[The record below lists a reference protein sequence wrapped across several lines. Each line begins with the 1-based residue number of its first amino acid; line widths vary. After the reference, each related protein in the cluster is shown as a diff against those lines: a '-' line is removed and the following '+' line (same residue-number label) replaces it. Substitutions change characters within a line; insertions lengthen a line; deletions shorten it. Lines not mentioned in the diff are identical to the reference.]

1 MLASK
6 SELDKALDRRRW
18 QQGKYEAKQ
27 EADAAKTDFQK
38 AMEQRA
44 QRVNHV
50 RNGVSYQLFAKSS
63 SGAPC
68 RNKKIPD
75 VQRDIYQSL
84 ATEFESRHI
93 RYTFFIDITNAR
105 IAFKRVRTKG
115 GWIGLA

>member
-18 QQGKYEAKQ
+18 QQGKNEAKQ

-50 RNGVSYQLFAKSS
+50 RNRVFIKVIRGVGGCA
-63 SGAPC
+63 SGL
-68 RNKKIPD
+68 KK
-75 VQRDIYQSL
+75 
-84 ATEFESRHI
+84 
-93 RYTFFIDITNAR
+93 
-105 IAFKRVRTKG
+105 
-115 GWIGLA
+115 